1 MLSQVKTVYYFIIY
15 DWDLSFDFNEWIEII
30 LKDWETNDDYC
41 KE

>member
-30 LKDWETNDDYC
+30 FKDWETNDDYC